1 MLKRALKIISA
12 AALSVG
18 LAFTLSTPAHA
29 AGASEIPGTALN
41 TNVTFTYEV
50 TDDGGQ
56 VFVIK
61 GTWGETYKDS
71 YGDILVTLH
80 SLSINAKGV
89 DFDQQGIDGRVRVY
103 DGYKDLTTVK
113 IQDVSFDGADD
124 PFTLNPRNPL
134 NRPGVSYIRISGVG
148 VDGDGLGGADTLII
162 KQPVIGD
169 KPPV

>member
-71 YGDILVTLH
+71 YGDILVTLTA
-80 SLSINAKGV
+80 SASTP
-89 DFDQQGIDGRVRVY
+89 RVWTLISRASMV
-103 DGYKDLTTVK
+103 GCGSTTV
-113 IQDVSFDGADD
+113 
-124 PFTLNPRNPL
+124 TR
-134 NRPGVSYIRISGVG
+134 
-148 VDGDGLGGADTLII
+148 T
-162 KQPVIGD
+162 
-169 KPPV
+169 